1 MLLHFVL
8 YSNSEVMAV
17 SDEDLLQMLLT
28 QPERGC
34 EQLLRQYTGLVL
46 SICRNKLGGCCT
58 DEDIEELA
66 SDILFAFWQ
75 RRDQISLQKGSI
87 RALLSVMT
95 VRRCIDRYRSAENR
109 AQKQTQPL
117 DSVALTAADPTPDPE
132 RQTVSQEQRE
142 ALYAAVRALGEPDT
156 EIVVR
161 KYFYGETAANIARR
175 LSMRTGA
182 VEMRLS
188 RARQKLRAMLEG
200 GDGYDA

>member
-1 MLLHFVL
+1 MRLHSEL

-17 SDEDLLQMLLT
+17 SDADLLQLLLE

-46 SICRNKLGGCCT
+46 SICRNKIGGYCT
-58 DEDIEELA
+58 NEDIEELT
-66 SDILFAFWQ
+66 SDILFSFWQ
-75 RRDQISLQKGSI
+75 NREQISLQKGSI
-87 RALLSVMT
+87 RALLSVVA
-95 VRRCIDRYRSAENR
+95 VRRCIDWYRSSRNQ
-109 AQKQTQPL
+109 AQRKTQPL
-117 DSVALTAADPTPDPE
+117 DSILLTESDPSPDPE
-132 RQTVSQEQRE
+132 RQTVSQEQRAE
-142 ALYAAVRALGEPDT
+142 LYEAVRSLGEPDT

-161 KYFYGETAANIARR
+161 KYLYGETAADIARR

-188 RARQKLRAMLEG
+188 RARKKLKAMLEG